1 MDKRSLPLVATI
13 AALAVVLAGVGIF
26 WKTHARL
33 GTHFYPKGR
42 ETLEI
47 SETLT
52 AAQYRSLSEQ
62 LPGTNI
68 VCDISFQRKTIP
80 SDTKEITVTRLSR
93 EDIPFLQA
101 LSNLETV
108 HAEECTDY
116 APLEYLSNRMPECK
130 VYYGVELD
138 GIYYDQ
144 STETIW
150 LPNPDM
156 NTLAKLEHLPKL
168 KMLDV
173 TGCMDAAKLVHIY
186 ERYPQW
192 QLVYTVPLSGMEIPH
207 DTVDLEL
214 TGAEYQELKD
224 GLLFLPQ
231 LKTLTLHNPAMSQ
244 EELAK
249 LAKDYQNIEIRMEIS
264 CAGQVLD
271 ESVTELDLTDRS
283 FGSLGEV
290 EEILTSAAYVP
301 TLKKVVIQAGGFT
314 NEELAQL
321 RERYLENC
329 ELVWTVRIT
338 SKISLRT
345 DVTAFAP
352 SAYGDYSF
360 ANALTENL
368 AYCTRMEAMNL
379 SSTSLK
385 NVDFIKNMPELK
397 YLDLNGSQVTDL
409 SGLSECRKL
418 VLLNLADTTL
428 KDTEPLLGCTA
439 LEDLNISRTGFRTD
453 SVAKMTWLK
462 NLYAV
467 GRGGDGLKVL
477 KDGLKSTKIEVSA
490 GAGWWELQ
498 NYKDYKAYF
507 G

>member
-1 MDKRSLPLVATI
+1 MDKRSLPLVATV
-13 AALAVVLAGVGIF
+13 AALVVVLTGAGIF
-26 WKTHARL
+26 WKTHARI
-33 GTHFYPKGR
+33 GAHFYPKGR

-52 AAQYRSLSEQ
+52 AAQYRSLCQQ
-62 LPGTNI
+62 LPGTTI
-68 VCDISFQRKTIP
+68 VCDISFQRNTIP
-80 SDTKEITVTRLSR
+80 SDTREITITRLSR
-93 EDIPFLQA
+93 DDIPFLQA
-101 LSNLETV
+101 LPNLEAV

-116 APLEYLSNRMPECK
+116 APLEYLANRMPDCK
-130 VYYGVELD
+130 VYYGVEIG
-138 GIYYDQ
+138 GISYDQ
-144 STETIW
+144 STETVW
-150 LPNPDM
+150 LPNPDVD
-156 NTLAKLEHLPKL
+156 TLDTLEHLPNL
-168 KMLDV
+168 KILDV
-173 TGCMDAAKLVHIY
+173 SGCTDAAKLAVIR

-192 QLVYTVPLSGMEIPH
+192 QIIYSVSLAGTEVMH
-207 DTVDLEL
+207 DAVDLEL
-214 TGAEYQELKD
+214 TGAAYQELKD
-224 GLLFLPQ
+224 GLLFLPR
-231 LKTLTLHNPAMSQ
+231 LKTLMLHNPAMSQ

-249 LAKDYQNIEIRMEIS
+249 LAKDYPNIEMQTEIS
-264 CAGQVLD
+264 CAGQILD
-271 ESVTELDLTDRS
+271 ESVAELDLTGRS
-283 FGSLGEV
+283 FGSLEEV

-301 TLKKVVIQAGGFT
+301 TLKKVVIQTGSFT

-321 RERYLENC
+321 REQYLENC

-345 DVTAFAP
+345 DVTAFEP

-360 ANALTENL
+360 ANAQTENL
-368 AYCTRMEAMNL
+368 GYCIRMEAMNL

-397 YLDLNGSQVTDL
+397 YLDLSGSQVTDL

-418 VLLNLADTTL
+418 VLLNLADTTV
-428 KDTEPLLGCTA
+428 KETEPLLGCTA

-477 KDGLKSTKIEVSA
+477 KDGLNSTKLEVSA

-498 NYKDYKAYF
+498 NNKDYKAYF